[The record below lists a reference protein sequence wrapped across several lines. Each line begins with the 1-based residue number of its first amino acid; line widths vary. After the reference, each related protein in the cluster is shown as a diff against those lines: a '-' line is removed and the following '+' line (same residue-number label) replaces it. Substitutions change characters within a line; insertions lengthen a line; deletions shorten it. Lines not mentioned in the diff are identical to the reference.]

1 MPVNMLAIG
10 HVKLFLIMF
19 LLPSINS
26 TCENVTMQLQ
36 SNPARFGQMVN
47 LSCSMSTNESTCNT
61 LFPQWYG
68 GKEYGVLCQNEI
80 CRDQSKYNAIKEA
93 PCSYTLMILKFS
105 EYDVDCEYACMYGI
119 NFCRRN
125 ITSDSNNFQYLPAT
139 TEILTNLTWNFNV
152 ISMNITF
159 TKIFPLPT
167 CNMTYGKENISY
179 LREDFKKTSSIF
191 NEVFITMKHELEN
204 CDYGALNVYC
214 SIGDNVVL
222 EKHTEHGHCFTDMI
236 GGWKTEYIIIIFVFV
251 IIIICILIVCCLKV
265 DECKIIM
272 AMIFHFRRHEKTGI
286 KEKTNVH
293 VYKQNRSGG
302 QKGNRFKTM
311 GINFQNINGP
321 DAEIYRSGS
330 GSTISIISSSRSS
343 LNSTISLNDISL
355 NNNTLQ

>member
-222 EKHTEHGHCFTDMI
+222 EKHTEHGHCFTDD
-236 GGWKTEYIIIIFVFV
+236 K
-251 IIIICILIVCCLKV
+251 
-265 DECKIIM
+265 CKKIM
-272 AMIFHFRRHEKTGI
+272 VMIFPFRRHVKTD
-286 KEKTNVH
+286 
-293 VYKQNRSGG
+293 
-302 QKGNRFKTM
+302 NRFKTM
-311 GINFQNINGP
+311 GINSQNINGP
-321 DAEIYRSGS
+321 DAEIYRPGS
-330 GSTISIISSSRSS
+330 SSDISIISSSISS
-343 LNSTISLNDISL
+343 LNSTISPNDISL
-355 NNNTLQ
+355 NNNTLL